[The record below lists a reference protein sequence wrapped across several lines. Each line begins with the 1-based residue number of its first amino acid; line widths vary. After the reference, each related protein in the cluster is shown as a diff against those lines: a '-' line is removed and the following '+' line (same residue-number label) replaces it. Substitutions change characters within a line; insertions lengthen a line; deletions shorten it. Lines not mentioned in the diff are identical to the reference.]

1 MFVANEDEEEEEEED
16 AKGEEDQGM
25 IFLMPLQQPR
35 QLRSYKRTFLNLC
48 LGRTRERS
56 YMFTVFFNADL
67 HIPFSAKK
75 VNMQLR

>member
-1 MFVANEDEEEEEEED
+1 MFVVNEDDEEEED

-56 YMFTVFFNADL
+56 YMFTFFSML
-67 HIPFSAKK
+67 TFTSLSVLKK
-75 VNMQLR
+75 